1 MSEDTLNQSEQRQ
14 SVRAEVRV
22 NEGKFV
28 IYMCVCGEQEEDLRD
43 QKNVLVHEKRQ

>member
-1 MSEDTLNQSEQRQ
+1 LVEKAGSVIAEQLGL
-14 SVRAEVRV
+14 VENLFKA
-22 NEGKFV
+22 G